1 MILKQKGKIMGKKL
15 FLALTLLGAY
25 FVGCSDG
32 ESSSASSP
40 EPAVETEASIDSARY
55 TVVIYGTAEGQ
66 MDSVIE
72 DAYKKVQPLLKD
84 SSVRILVSYK
94 YGVEYNDEDEEEPRH
109 FTGKFAKPGQLVT
122 FELTKDLDLETI
134 KENAKMAGDS
144 VMMSDKGLL
153 SSVLDYAA
161 DSLPAQN
168 YILLFYG
175 HGGGFDYDND
185 YPKNKRGKSAL
196 AKSRDMVSAIL
207 YDEASTDYEIGYQN
221 GLNMYEIK
229 QEVEN
234 SSIKHLK
241 GIFFHDCLMGNME
254 FLSEIYT
261 LTDFIIA
268 SEHELAADEMLI
280 VDFIKELTKE
290 KNGFQKAVE
299 SFLDNTRPHWKIEY
313 KEEGS
318 RNGDLMLLKAS
329 EIESFFPIF
338 KKIAKRLTT
347 LYKDESMV
355 PYINGATNNAYVVDQ
370 DLFFY
375 DALDFANQLA
385 EITEDSVFVA
395 SAKELKKAF
404 DKLILKKIEV
414 HYDKEQKLDS
424 FSLSVSMLFS
434 DAYNDES
441 VWGYANKEAY
451 EYTKFHKETG
461 WGKWL
466 NLNALYSY
474 SYSEDDEYEE

>member
-1 MILKQKGKIMGKKL
+1 MGKKL
-15 FLALTLLGAY
+15 LLALTLICAY

-32 ESSSASSP
+32 DSSSASSP
-40 EPAVETEASIDSARY
+40 ETSIEAEASLDTARY

-66 MDSVIE
+66 MDSVME
-72 DAYKKVQPLLKD
+72 DAYKKVQPLLKNGD
-84 SSVRILVSYK
+84 VRILVSYK
-94 YGVEYNDEDEEEPRH
+94 YGVEYDKDDPKH

-134 KENAKMAGDS
+134 KETAKMAGDS
-144 VMMSDKGLL
+144 VLMSDKGLL

-185 YPKNKRGKSAL
+185 YPKDKRVKLAL
-196 AKSRDMVSAIL
+196 EKSRDMVSAIL
-207 YDEASTDYEIGYQN
+207 YDEATTDYEN
-221 GLNMYEIK
+221 GIQDGLSMYEIK
-229 QEVEN
+229 REVEN
-234 SSIKHLK
+234 SAIKHLK
-241 GIFFHDCLMGNME
+241 AIFFHDCLMGNME

-280 VDFIKELTKE
+280 VDFIKELTEE

-299 SFLDNTRPHWKIEY
+299 TFLDNTRPHWKIEY

-318 RNGDLMLLKAS
+318 RNGDLKLLKAS

-347 LYKDESMV
+347 LSKDTAKV
-355 PYINGATNNAYVVDQ
+355 PYIQYATANTYVVDP
-370 DLFFY
+370 DLLFY
-375 DALDFANQLA
+375 DALDFANKLA
-385 EITEDSVFVA
+385 VVTEDSVFVA
-395 SAKELKKAF
+395 SAKELENAF
-404 DKLILKKIEV
+404 DKLILKKIET
-414 HYDKEQKLDS
+414 HYSEEQKLDS
-424 FSLSVSMLFS
+424 YSLSVSMLFS
-434 DAYNDES
+434 DLYNDEG
-441 VWGYANKEAY
+441 VWEYTNKEAY

-461 WGKWL
+461 WGNWL
-466 NLNALYSY
+466 NVNTLYSF
-474 SYSEDDEYEE
+474 SIDVEDETEDDEEE

>member
-1 MILKQKGKIMGKKL
+1 MGKKL

-32 ESSSASSP
+32 ESSSASST
-40 EPAVETEASIDSARY
+40 EPSVKTEASIDSARY
-55 TVVIYGTAEGQ
+55 TVVIYGTAEGYC
-66 MDSVIE
+66 DSIIE

-84 SSVRILVSYK
+84 SDVRILVSYK
-94 YGVEYNDEDEEEPRH
+94 YGVEYNEEEPKH

-122 FELTKDLDLETI
+122 FELTEDLDLETI

-185 YPKNKRGKSAL
+185 YPKDKRGNSALKKSAL
-196 AKSRDMVSAIL
+196 KESHDVISAIL
-207 YDEASTDYEIGYQN
+207 YDEASTDYEISYQD

-229 QEVEN
+229 QEIES

-241 GIFFHDCLMGNME
+241 GIFFHNCLMGNME

-290 KNGFQKAVE
+290 KNGFQNAME

-313 KEEGS
+313 KEGS
-318 RNGDLMLLKAS
+318 RNGELMLLKAS

-347 LYKDESMV
+347 LYKDSSMV
-355 PYINGATNNAYVVDQ
+355 RYIGGAMYNSYVVDNDQ
-370 DLFFY
+370 FFY

-385 EITEDSVFVA
+385 EKTKDSVFVA
-395 SAKELKKAF
+395 SAKELKQAF

-414 HYDKEQKLDS
+414 HYDEEHKLDS
-424 FSLSVSMLFS
+424 FSLSVLMLFH
-434 DAYNDES
+434 DIYNDKS

-461 WGKWL
+461 WGEWL
-466 NLNALYSY
+466 DLNTLFSY
-474 SYSEDDEYEE
+474 GNSDEDD